1 MLAQERRSLIIQD
14 LRAQGGVETEDIAQR
29 YGVSVETVR
38 RDLLELEKMSL
49 LKRVYGGAVGV
60 SVTSR
65 NEPPHSERENVAS
78 DQKREIASQVVGL
91 IPDDATVFLD
101 LGTTI
106 EALARA
112 IPPTFSGTIITASL
126 RAVATLAHLPHAEIL
141 VSGGKLRKSELSLSG
156 STATAFLNG
165 IYPDIAVISIGAID
179 PTAGV
184 TDFDF
189 DELHVKQTV
198 LANSTMSIVVA
209 DSTKFDRIAP
219 FKLCDVDAP
228 TYIAT
233 DSGLD
238 EARAAALQDRGAH
251 LLLA

>member
-14 LRAQGGVETEDIAQR
+14 LRTQGGIETEDIAQR
-29 YGVSVETVR
+29 YSVSVETVR
-38 RDLLELEKMSL
+38 RDLVELEKMSL
-49 LKRVYGGAVGV
+49 LKRVYGGAVGM

-65 NEPPHSERENVAS
+65 NEPPHSERETVAS
-78 DQKREIASQVVGL
+78 DQKREIAATVAPL

-101 LGTTI
+101 LGTTV

-112 IPPTFSGTIITASL
+112 IPATFSGTIITSSL

-156 STATAFLNG
+156 SVATSFLDA
-165 IYPDIAVISIGAID
+165 IYPDVAVISVGAID
-179 PTAGV
+179 PDSGV

-189 DELHVKQTV
+189 DELHVKRSV

-209 DSTKFDRIAP
+209 DSTKVGRVAP
-219 FKLCDVDAP
+219 YKLCDVATP
-228 TYIAT
+228 SYIAT
-233 DSGLD
+233 DRRLTD
-238 EARAAALQDRGAH
+238 DCITTLQERGAH

>member
-1 MLAQERRSLIIQD
+1 MLAQERRSLILQD
-14 LRAQGGVETEDIAQR
+14 LRTQGGVETEDIAQR

-78 DQKREIASQVVGL
+78 DQKREIAAKVVGL

-112 IPPTFSGTIITASL
+112 VPPTFSGTIITASL

-156 STATAFLNG
+156 SMATSFLDG
-165 IYPDIAVISIGAID
+165 IYPDIAVISVGAID
-179 PTAGV
+179 ADTGI

-189 DELHVKQTV
+189 DELHVKKSV
-198 LANSTMSIVVA
+198 LANSAMSIVVA
-209 DSTKFDRIAP
+209 DSTKFNRVAP
-219 FKLCDVDAP
+219 FKLCSVAAP
-228 TYIAT
+228 SYIAT

-238 EARAAALQDRGAH
+238 EDGIAAQQARGAH